1 MRLVVLI
8 ALLPVLLAA
17 CVGSPSGPAMPSLP
31 TFPSLPSLFP
41 ATPTVSPE
49 SSAAVSNLPPPQY
62 RRQLVDDPTGAAP
75 GTIVVDPANR
85 YLYLVE
91 EGGKALRYGVGVGK
105 AGMEWSGSARVA
117 YKREWPRWTP
127 TVDMIARDPKRYA
140 PWANGMDGGEG
151 NPLGARALYLFEG
164 GKDTLY
170 RIHGTNEPASIGKAM
185 SSGCIRMM
193 NDDVIDLYDRVPTG
207 TPVIVLP
214 VRQAAAPPAGN
225 GWPNETA
232 GLAQANG

>member
-1 MRLVVLI
+1 MRFAAIL

-17 CVGSPSGPAMPSLP
+17 CVGSPYTGPAMPPLP
-31 TFPSLPSLFP
+31 AVFPEAPMTS
-41 ATPTVSPE
+41 V
-49 SSAAVSNLPPPQY
+49 PPPQY
-62 RRQLVDDPTGAAP
+62 RRQMVVDPTGAAP

-85 YLYLVE
+85 YLYLVQ
-91 EGGKALRYGVGVGK
+91 EGGMALRYGVGVGK

-117 YKREWPRWTP
+117 FKREWPRWTP
-127 TVDMIARDPKRYA
+127 TKDMIARDPKRYA
-140 PWANGMDGGEG
+140 KWADGMDGGEG

-193 NDDVIDLYDRVPTG
+193 NEDVGDLYNRVPTG

-214 VRQAAAPPAGN
+214 ARQPQAMVQADVSAPSQPFPI
-225 GWPNETA
+225 WY
-232 GLAQANG
+232 